1 MRNALVE
8 LGFDEY
14 IRREF
19 GKMAGTTPEQ
29 RIGRVSRIDR
39 GWSTYRCSTIATMN
53 GTAPLLECRVR
64 NLAND
69 VAVGDWIVVS
79 GDGERIVSVLPR
91 RSRLVRRSSSEDS
104 PAEAQVIAANV
115 DVIFL
120 VHPLD
125 GELNQ
130 RRLERELVLAFDSGA
145 RPVVLLTKSD
155 TVGEAEIGA
164 ARAMVEVSSPGVTV
178 HVVSSV
184 TGDGL
189 TDLRRDVRNGTTAVV
204 LGASGAGK
212 STLINALT
220 GTDSQETGEVR
231 TGDKR
236 GRHTTTAV
244 DLVALPDHG
253 WLIDTPGV
261 RTVGLWTSGHG
272 IERAFA
278 DIFRLADDCRFRDC
292 KHEREPACAVLS
304 AIAAGSLDAR
314 RLGAMRRLVAEEAAL
329 EREQLRAQ
337 KRR

>member
-1 MRNALVE
+1 MAE

-14 IRREF
+14 FAREF
-19 GKMAGTTPEQ
+19 DGLAGSTPMQ
-29 RIGRVSRIDR
+29 RIGRVCRIDR
-39 GWSTYRCSTIATMN
+39 GWSTYRCVTVDAMS
-53 GTAPLLECRVR
+53 GSAPLVECRVR
-64 NLAND
+64 NIAND

-79 GDGERIVSVLPR
+79 EDGEKIVSVLPR
-91 RSRLVRRSSSEDS
+91 RSRLVRRSSSEHA
-104 PAEAQVIAANV
+104 PAQAQVIAANV

-120 VHPLD
+120 VHALD
-125 GELNQ
+125 GDVKQ
-130 RRLERELVLAFDSGA
+130 RRLERELVIAFDSGA
-145 RPVVLLTKSD
+145 RPVVVLTKSD
-155 TVGEAEIGA
+155 SVGDEEIEPVRVVVEAA
-164 ARAMVEVSSPGVTV
+164 SLGVPV

-184 TGDGL
+184 TGAGL
-189 TDLRRDVRNGTTAVV
+189 TDLRRHLRPGATAVV

-220 GTDSQETGEVR
+220 DTDSQETGEVR
-231 TGDKR
+231 AGDKR

-292 KHEREPACAVLS
+292 KHEREPACAVTA
-304 AIAAGSLDAR
+304 AIASGLLDAR
-314 RLGAMRRLVAEEAAL
+314 RLEAMRRLIAEEAAL
-329 EREQLRAQ
+329 EREQRRAQ

>member
-1 MRNALVE
+1 
-8 LGFDEY
+8 
-14 IRREF
+14 
-19 GKMAGTTPEQ
+19 
-29 RIGRVSRIDR
+29 
-39 GWSTYRCSTIATMN
+39 MN
-53 GTAPLLECRVR
+53 DASPLLECRVR
-64 NLAND
+64 NLGND

-79 GDGERIVSVLPR
+79 GDGEKIMSVLPR
-91 RSRLVRRSSSEDS
+91 RSRLVRRSSSEDA
-104 PAEAQVIAANV
+104 PAEAQVIAANI

-120 VHPLD
+120 VHALD
-125 GELNQ
+125 GALNQ

-145 RPVVLLTKSD
+145 RPVVVLTKSD
-155 TVGEAEIGA
+155 MVDEAEIRA
-164 ARAMVEVSSPGVTV
+164 ATTMVEASSPGVPV
-178 HVVSSV
+178 HVVSSE
-184 TGDGL
+184 TGEGL
-189 TDLRRDVRNGTTAVV
+189 AQIRRDVRDGATAVV

-231 TGDKR
+231 IGDKR

-292 KHEREPACAVLS
+292 KHEQEPACAVRS

-314 RLGAMRRLVAEEAAL
+314 RLEAMRRLVGEEAAL
-329 EREQLRAQ
+329 EREQRRAQ
-337 KRR
+337 KRK